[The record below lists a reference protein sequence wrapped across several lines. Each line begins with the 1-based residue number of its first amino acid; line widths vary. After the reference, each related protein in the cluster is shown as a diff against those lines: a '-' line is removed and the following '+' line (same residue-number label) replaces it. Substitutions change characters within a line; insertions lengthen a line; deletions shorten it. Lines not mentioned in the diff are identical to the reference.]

1 LQVGRPYVVTFPLIG
16 HLRLHCRCYS
26 VTSLNRTLIL
36 NPCVSFG
43 EDPRTNTT
51 KDTCVKRVWIT
62 FSRFTNSYSIVTT
75 IGRIYVFSRFFLI
88 GHLRL
93 HCVRVLFNY
102 FSLPDTYTQ
111 SVFVSFGEDPRTNTM
126 KGTCVKR
133 VWIIFSRFTNS
144 YWIVITIGRI
154 YVFSRLFL
162 IGHLGFHCGVTQLL
176 FLTGHL
182 DSICVCRS
190 VRIQELTP

>member
-1 LQVGRPYVVTFPLIG
+1 MKVAGGRALCG
-16 HLRLHCRCYS
+16 HFSLNRRFGLLRLHCRCYS

-75 IGRIYVFSRFFLI
+75 IGRIYVFSRLFLI

-111 SVFVSFGEDPRTNTM
+111 SVCVSFGEDPRTNTM

-133 VWIIFSRFTNS
+133 VWIIVAQYLVSWNKAKELS
-144 YWIVITIGRI
+144 IVMTDIK
-154 YVFSRLFL
+154 
-162 IGHLGFHCGVTQLL
+162 
-176 FLTGHL
+176 
-182 DSICVCRS
+182 
-190 VRIQELTP
+190 